1 MNNWTRN
8 NVQIGEVKQSFPI
21 GRGEHFE
28 RHQIAIPNVDKK
40 RALNEATDYANQL
53 WKRIPYQCIPMLS
66 NREIGTT
73 KMRLHGT

>member
-1 MNNWTRN
+1 M
-8 NVQIGEVKQSFPI
+8 QSFPI
-21 GRGEHFE
+21 RRGKHSE

-40 RALNEATDYANQL
+40 RAVNEATDHANHM
-53 WKRIPYQCIPMLS
+53 WKRISYQCIPMLS